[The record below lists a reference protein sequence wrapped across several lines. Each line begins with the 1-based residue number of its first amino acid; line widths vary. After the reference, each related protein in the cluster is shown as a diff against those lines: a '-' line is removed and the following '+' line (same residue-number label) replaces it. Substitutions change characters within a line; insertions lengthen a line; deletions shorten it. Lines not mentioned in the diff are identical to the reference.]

1 MSCLESQTHF
11 PSRAARWGAPG
22 ALFSGHFI
30 LVDSHICARVQVLKK
45 IYKSETIELIELKPS
60 LLCTHMSC
68 LEPQTHFPPGP
79 AHGGAPGALF
89 SRHLIS
95 AWYHGSSFEKNL

>member
-1 MSCLESQTHF
+1 MLFFFFHHRLDFLVKVFCKTYKSEVIGLIDLKSSLKSSQMSCLDPQIDF
-11 PSRAARWGAPG
+11 PPRAARWGAPG

-60 LLCTHMSC
+60 L
-68 LEPQTHFPPGP
+68 
-79 AHGGAPGALF
+79 
-89 SRHLIS
+89 
-95 AWYHGSSFEKNL
+95 